1 MDKNKEPIKTR
12 CPLSE
17 SGDLEEAKGE
27 GAERVRWSTKPHG
40 DELGAGWFSSIGQE
54 KLGEEEFE
62 LGTEERLETW
72 SELRK
77 RTDVLTA
84 GFCV

>member
-27 GAERVRWSTKPHG
+27 GAEGVGWSTKPHG

-54 KLGEEEFE
+54 KLG
-62 LGTEERLETW
+62 
-72 SELRK
+72 
-77 RTDVLTA
+77 TA
-84 GFCV
+84 LQRRSLNLVQKKG